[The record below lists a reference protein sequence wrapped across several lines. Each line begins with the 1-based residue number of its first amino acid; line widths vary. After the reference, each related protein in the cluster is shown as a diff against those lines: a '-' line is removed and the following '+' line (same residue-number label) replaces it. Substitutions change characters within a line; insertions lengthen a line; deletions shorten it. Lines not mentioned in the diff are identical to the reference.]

1 MGIGTGTAALVGGL
15 ASAGAGIA
23 GSAMQAGAAGSAAA
37 AQAQAAQKGINIAN
51 QNTQAALQAQLGATQ
66 GIQGLYQPYA
76 QAGQVG
82 LGQLQAA
89 LSPGGSLT
97 QGWGQT
103 FQAPT
108 AAQAAATPG
117 YQFTMQQGLQAAE
130 NSAAARG
137 TLLSTGTMK
146 GLENYAS
153 GLASQTYQQTYNN
166 ALQGYQQN
174 YATWANNQQNLYNRL
189 SGLTGIGQNAT
200 GAQATALQAGAGG
213 QAGIYGQN
221 TAALAQLLGSQ
232 GAAQASGLVGGAN
245 AWAGGL
251 NQIGGAAQGYANF
264 LGLQGLLQNLQTPQ
278 PQVAS
283 QGDLQTMMNTLSP
296 FGQQLSG
303 AGTAP
308 PISSGTYQG
317 LGGQGSSIY
326 AGYNPLGGLAGN
338 VAGYDPYALYGP
350 TGSWGGVP

>member
-1 MGIGTGTAALVGGL
+1 MGITTGTAALVGGL
-15 ASAGAGIA
+15 ASAGAGVA

-37 AQAQAAQKGINIAN
+37 AQAQAAQKGISIAN

-89 LSPGGSLT
+89 LAPGGPLT

-117 YQFTMQQGLQAAE
+117 YQFTLQQGLQAAQ

-137 TLLSTGTMK
+137 TLLSGGTLK

-174 YATWANNQQNLYNRL
+174 YSTWANNQANLYNRL
-189 SGLTGIGQNAT
+189 MGLTGLGANAT
-200 GAQATALQAGAGG
+200 GAQATALQQGAQG
-213 QAGIYGQN
+213 QAGIYGLN
-221 TAALAQLLGSQ
+221 TQAMSQLLGAQ
-232 GAAQASGLVGGAN
+232 GAAQASGQIGAAN

-251 NQIGGAAQGYANF
+251 NQIGGAAQNYANM
-264 LGLQGLLQNLQTPQ
+264 LGLQGIMQNLNTPQ
-278 PQVAS
+278 PQMAS
-283 QGDLQTMMNTLSP
+283 QSDLQTMMNTMSP
-296 FGQQLSG
+296 FGQTL
-303 AGTAP
+303 GTMP
-308 PISSGTYQG
+308 PSLGTYQG
-317 LGGQGSSIY
+317 LAGQGGSIY
-326 AGYNPLGGLAGN
+326 AGYNPLSGLAGN

-350 TGSWGGVP
+350 SGAWGGVP